1 MPKCCRTSDLTPAST
16 LRPLRPFA
24 IYATRIAS
32 LSACTQRARLTQK
45 LPPCVSPI
53 DFGIICPGTRLEGK

>member
-53 DFGIICPGTRLEGK
+53 DLA